1 MKDKLKSLRKILP
14 DELLNLPRHIPAEEL
29 GGTLASFKL
38 LARKQGR
45 AKVAR
50 SDLHGATWEA
60 ASDKVL
66 LPDEQARRTHLRVA
80 PAPLSTQHLSP
91 HAYASTRSQLVA
103 NLKTDAPAEAV
114 DKLVM
119 ALRALP
125 VQSTVNLFA
134 AATVAAAA
142 LAAATVAAATVQ
154 RKQRGTPLSG
164 QPQDPGAPSALLTH
178 ALHLPM
184 RTHAHPRR
192 AHGRER

>member
-1 MKDKLKSLRKILP
+1 MQRVSAFVTALT
-14 DELLNLPRHIPAEEL
+14 A
-29 GGTLASFKL
+29 TA
-38 LARKQGR
+38 
-45 AKVAR
+45 VAQ
-50 SDLHGATWEA
+50 
-60 ASDKVL
+60 
-66 LPDEQARRTHLRVA
+66 PA
-80 PAPLSTQHLSP
+80 PAL
-91 HAYASTRSQLVA
+91 
-103 NLKTDAPAEAV
+103 
-114 DKLVM
+114 
-119 ALRALP
+119 ALAAA
-125 VQSTVNLFA
+125 TVA